1 MDPNGIYAMF
11 ILGTLGKPLRNKH
24 PALNEP
30 GVMIMNNPEE
40 AWAWAREAWDFSI
53 ILDGFRW
60 VYRDN
65 NWISI
70 GIYPLVASL
79 GMQPV

>member
-1 MDPNGIYAMF
+1 MPCSF
-11 ILGTLGKPLRNKH
+11 LGPWESPRNKH

-40 AWAWAREAWDFSI
+40 AWSREAWDFSI
-53 ILDGFRW
+53 ILDGLDGF
-60 VYRDN
+60 YRDN

-70 GIYPLVASL
+70 KNLPSGSIIGDATCMMSTS
-79 GMQPV
+79 G